1 MVEENADLEQ
11 MILKGFI
18 LTSFIGNSDTK
29 INTNK
34 SILRS
39 YYYNKNDDLTLHK
52 ELVIEEILESKEK
65 LMIILDGIEDEIF

>member
-1 MVEENADLEQ
+1 LVEENADLEQ

>member
-1 MVEENADLEQ
+1 

-52 ELVIEEILESKEK
+52 ELVVEKILESKEK